1 MVKRKR
7 NKGNFWTGDSKP
19 TGKFRN
25 ILLLTGL
32 SNIDDLQPSTDQVLG
47 NARTSGESLWSRKW
61 WTWSMATPLL
71 KAVLKKSSMRFLN
84 LLAQISFLLSLSC
97 YFYPAWSS
105 SDRAWFSAKIK
116 SIHYCTPG
124 KTPPPHPLP
133 IGRTSGTASPLPG
146 KSSATY
152 KYDFY
157 KMYPE
162 N

>member
-1 MVKRKR
+1 MKY
-7 NKGNFWTGDSKP
+7 GNTTSEGCTQEEFDE
-19 TGKFRN
+19 
-25 ILLLTGL
+25 ILEFAC
-32 SNIDDLQPSTDQVLG
+32 TDKLPPFSQLV
-47 NARTSGESLWSRKW
+47 
-61 WTWSMATPLL
+61 
-71 KAVLKKSSMRFLN
+71 
-84 LLAQISFLLSLSC
+84 
-97 YFYPAWSS
+97 FYPAWSS

-116 SIHYCTPG
+116 SIPYCTPG